1 MALFKKEKINLLNK
15 RIKILIAFFG
25 IAIILITFG
34 LKQYLIDEIR
44 NDARVQIEQITKI
57 YSEKVNTSS
66 VEELTVIMEVLLPSI
81 TFPLIITTNDEIYAV
96 RNIDILQSDPNY
108 KNKIMNM
115 VSKMDSYF
123 DPIPIDWNPNSKSM
137 IHYGDPI
144 LIQKI
149 QWIPYIQLG
158 LLILFISLIFFSL
171 VLIGNHEK
179 DKLWVGMTRE
189 TAHQLG
195 TPISSLLGWIDLLKE
210 ENVDNKIVKSM
221 NMDVQRLNEIA
232 DRFYKIGSKPKL
244 IEIDLLDLSEEICNY
259 LKVRI
264 PKKRKINLSIEGDH
278 SHVLGAKTL
287 LGWAIENLIKN
298 SIDAIESES
307 GNIQI
312 NLSDEVDYVNL
323 DVTDNGKGISK
334 GNWRKIF
341 TAGFSQ
347 KKKGWGL
354 GLSLTKRIIENIH
367 NGKIFVLESKKEKT
381 TIRIKLPIYN
391 NVN

>member
-1 MALFKKEKINLLNK
+1 LALFKKEKINLLNK